1 MHVKDPVVHTTVWW
15 ITETR
20 KTPSMYLKYD
30 NKLMD
35 KCLTGGHYQ
44 FIRGKEEE
52 QLFRELHTAEKTAE
66 KAYFSRTAIHWNHC
80 NYEAVH
86 TPLQQIYICKS
97 RSTITISITTSVDH
111 FCFLQQRSTLTIL
124 LYLES

>member
-1 MHVKDPVVHTTVWW
+1 
-15 ITETR
+15 
-20 KTPSMYLKYD
+20 
-30 NKLMD
+30 MD

-52 QLFRELHTAEKTAE
+52 QLFRELHTAE

-111 FCFLQQRSTLTIL
+111 LELLPTTTINTNHSVVFGEL
-124 LYLES
+124 SKETKAGKQ